1 VCSLTHT
8 PAQSPTEIMAMFD
21 KDGNGVLDK
30 EEMKAFK
37 LHWKNM
43 TTPQGTAS
51 GPRPDPNGVDSGA
64 TVDANSGAVVSKQD
78 QMSGCG
84 GPGGFCCCR
93 CGCPKGGRYT
103 LLFFLKIRSG
113 TAAMYFSFEYICCD
127 ASASALGER
136 RSMER
141 VELTLLRLESVMKDA
156 HRDDNNAAGPALWTL
171 EDDETAVVSGGSA
184 GPNKRAPNKRN
195 SVAPI

>member
-1 VCSLTHT
+1 MGDIDLSIAF
-8 PAQSPTEIMAMFD
+8 PGKSPKEIMAMFD

-93 CGCPKGGRYT
+93 CGCPKGG
-103 LLFFLKIRSG
+103 
-113 TAAMYFSFEYICCD
+113 
-127 ASASALGER
+127 SALGER